1 MQKAGLSHTCATF
14 AQGSRMHLLF
24 SPLSWALLLP
34 LVLVVGWRRLS
45 RFLRAALLAVECALI
60 VAMAPLGA
68 NALVWLVESRV
79 PAAEACATSPS
90 PIVVL
95 AAGFE
100 REPADAHDISALEA
114 DSIRRALAGAEL
126 WRKTPDVPLVLAGGG
141 PYPVSENAVLMEL
154 MQQLGVPAQTI
165 RGESH
170 SQNTWENAEQLR
182 ALQPALPAQIRLVSS
197 ALHLPRA
204 LVAFRAAGFQPCA
217 IASDRRYLPPGGVGY
232 YLPQSSALRKA
243 EFAIHELV
251 GEAVYRWRAQ

>member
-1 MQKAGLSHTCATF
+1 V
-14 AQGSRMHLLF
+14 
-24 SPLSWALLLP
+24 LLL
-34 LVLVVGWRRLS
+34 
-45 RFLRAALLAVECALI
+45 AEIMLI
-60 VAMAPLGA
+60 MAMAPFGA

-79 PAAEACATSPS
+79 PATNACAALPS

-100 REPADAHDISALEA
+100 REPADSHDIAALEA
-114 DSIRRALAGAEL
+114 DSIRRALGAAEL
-126 WRKTPDVPLVLAGGG
+126 WRRTPGATLVLAGGG
-141 PYPVSENAVLMEL
+141 PYAISESAVLQDL

-165 RGESH
+165 RSESSSH
-170 SQNTWENAEQLR
+170 TTWENAEQLR
-182 ALQPALPAQIRLVSS
+182 ALQPALPTQIRLVSS

-217 IASDRRYLPPGGVGY
+217 IASDRRYLAASGLGY

-243 EFAIHELV
+243 EFPIHELV

>member
-1 MQKAGLSHTCATF
+1 
-14 AQGSRMHLLF
+14 MHLLF
-24 SPLSWALLLP
+24 SPLTWTLLLA
-34 LVLVVGWRRLS
+34 LTLAISWRRLS
-45 RFLRAALLAVECALI
+45 RFWRAALLFAEFSLI
-60 VAMAPLGA
+60 VAMTPLGA

-79 PAAEACATSPS
+79 PTAQGCAEQASPV
-90 PIVVL
+90 VVL

-100 REPADAHDISALEA
+100 REPVDAHDIAALEA
-114 DSIRRALAGAEL
+114 DSIRRALAGAAL
-126 WRKTPDVPLVLAGGG
+126 WRNTPDVSLVLAGGG
-141 PYPVSENAVLMEL
+141 PYAVSETAVLREL

-165 RGESH
+165 RDESSSH
-170 SQNTWENAEQLR
+170 TTWENAEQLR

-243 EFAIHELV
+243 ELAIHELA